1 MTKQQ
6 EIKAAFCKG
15 LEALLLD
22 DRETKALTEVINGYV
37 DALNDFID
45 EILVEPANNGDVDLL
60 DGNFDDSAAY
70 VDYACADNND
80 TILITAHQGSESV
93 RLAAIKRGNAGAFTE
108 FIHIGSAE
116 SITVNGAKDIEKA
129 LFKMLEAPALITI
142 LYRLICQSHSMA
154 FNNLDYGDKLFAMIN
169 GKRGAI
175 ITSISKVIERFKP
188 AEAKAADSEIK
199 EVLNQFLK
207 EFNEIAVSDGYQF
220 LVEQSNDAPD
230 EFSIVLQAQKKA
242 TLVKLKT
249 QNGTYP
255 VTVECGEDDPHIAN
269 DKDMLEIILSCAMM
283 NTSLISQAINAAR

>member
-15 LEALLLD
+15 LEAVLLNCEEAEAML
-22 DRETKALTEVINGYV
+22 EVINGYI
-37 DALNDFID
+37 DELNNFID
-45 EILVEPANNGDVDLL
+45 GILAEPANNDDVDLL

-129 LFKMLEAPALITI
+129 LFRMLEAPALITI

-154 FNNLDYGDKLFAMIN
+154 FNNLDYGDKLEAMIN
-169 GKRGAI
+169 GTDKAK
-175 ITSISKVIERFKP
+175 ITSIPNAIKRFKP
-188 AEAKAADSEIK
+188 AEAKAADSEIE

-207 EFNEIAVSDGYQF
+207 GFNEIAVSDGYQF
-220 LVEQSNDAPD
+220 LVEQSDDVPD
-230 EFSIVLQAQKKA
+230 EFSIVLQMRKKA

-249 QNGTYP
+249 QNGAYP

-283 NTSLISQAINAAR
+283 NTSLLKQVINAAG